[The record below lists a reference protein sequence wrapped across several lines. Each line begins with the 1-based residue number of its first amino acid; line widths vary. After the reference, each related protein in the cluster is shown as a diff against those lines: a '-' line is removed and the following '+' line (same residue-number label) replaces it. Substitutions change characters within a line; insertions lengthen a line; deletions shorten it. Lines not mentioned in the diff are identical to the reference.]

1 MESLEELADQRD
13 QLKEEERKILA
24 ELGGTQAKATKL
36 RDELHTLRKNR
47 DDLNETVKAL
57 KKTRDELRDSSRES
71 LSKLREIVNLTKGTD
86 EGSRAERKMAD
97 LEWEIQTS
105 TLDKEEETRL
115 LNRIR
120 ILEKKVGVHRKS
132 RKLSEQ
138 IGKYRIE
145 ADEIHAK
152 IQDLAAQSQAYHLE
166 VVEAGEK
173 FQDLRDKLDG
183 QRKML
188 DEIRLKA
195 SEVGRKYAVLRTSTM
210 QAERVSQREK
220 EKAFKESLKE
230 TAKKKLSEHGKVSL
244 EELGALMGDEN
255 EE

>member
-13 QLKEEERKILA
+13 HLKEEEGKALA
-24 ELGGTQAKATKL
+24 ELGGTRAKVTKL
-36 RDELHTLRKNR
+36 RDELHLLRKNR

-71 LSKLREIVNLTKGTD
+71 LSKLREIVKLTKGRD
-86 EGSRAERKMAD
+86 EGSRAEREMAD

-120 ILEKKVGVHRKS
+120 ILEKKVGTHRKS
-132 RKLSEQ
+132 RKLAEQ
-138 IGKYRIE
+138 IGKDRIG

-152 IQDLAAQSQAYHLE
+152 IQELAAQSQAYHLE
-166 VVEAGEK
+166 VVDVGEK
-173 FQDLRDKLDG
+173 LEELRDKLDG
-183 QRKML
+183 QRKIV

-195 SEVGRKYAVLRTSTM
+195 FEVGRKYALLRTTTM

-220 EKAFKESLKE
+220 ERVFKESLKE
-230 TAKKKLSEHGKVSL
+230 TAKKKLSERGKVSL
-244 EELGALMGDEN
+244 EELGALMGDES